1 MAARSPGPGP
11 SRSPGLT
18 LGLGPGRFSGS
29 RQAALLLQVF
39 VVAAFVVPSDSVLRV
54 IGAAGY
60 PAGIVA
66 VLLFVGWLVTA
77 LLGFHDP
84 IHTRHPV
91 RGALG
96 LLWICTLLSYAGMP
110 RYAPNE
116 TQRLSADRWLLL
128 LLGVSGVILVAAE
141 HLREPRDVL
150 RVVRTVV
157 WGATFSAVVAM
168 LQFWARWDVK
178 PLLRQLL
185 PGFEVTVENGSYQGR
200 DALMRV
206 SGTAI
211 HPIELGV
218 VAGLLL
224 PLAIWLGL
232 RDRHRP
238 ALRRWAPALLIGMC
252 VPMSVSRSAVLA
264 IGVSMAVFVV
274 CLPARRRAWALAG
287 APVALVAVFASTPG
301 YLRTIANSFGAGT
314 EDPSITNRLDNYPRV
329 VALVRDAPWLGRGG
343 GTFLPADATL
353 ILDNQYLKSAIELGL
368 PGLLALV
375 LFFLVPVLAAAD
387 LRRRTADPELRSLA
401 AALGG
406 GCLAAAVGAY
416 AFDAFSF
423 AQFASVHA
431 VVIGL
436 IGACWLGV
444 RRSPHWFGEAVTVRP
459 PTATDRRSTPA
470 VAGRPP
476 HPSTPQGA
484 RR

>member
-1 MAARSPGPGP
+1 MPGPP
-11 SRSPGLT
+11 ST
-18 LGLGPGRFSGS
+18 TGS

-39 VVAAFVVPSDSVLRV
+39 VVVAFVVPSDAVLRV

-77 LLGFHDP
+77 LLGGHDP

-96 LLWICTLLSYAGMP
+96 LLWICTLLSYAAMP
-110 RYAPNE
+110 WYAPSQ
-116 TQRLSADRWLLL
+116 TQQLSADRWVLLL
-128 LLGVSGVILVAAE
+128 IGLTGVILVGAE
-141 HLREPRDVL
+141 LLRDPRDVL
-150 RVVRTVV
+150 RVIRTLV
-157 WGATFSAVVAM
+157 WGATFSALVAM
-168 LQFWARWDVK
+168 LQFWLRWDLK
-178 PLLRQLL
+178 PILRQLL
-185 PGFEVTVENGSYQGR
+185 PGFEVTIEHGSFQGR
-200 DALMRV
+200 EALMRV

-224 PLAIWLGL
+224 PLAIWLGMY
-232 RDRHRP
+232 DRKRP
-238 ALRRWAPALLIGMC
+238 ALRRWAPAVLIGMC

-264 IGVSMAVFVV
+264 VCVSMAVFVAA
-274 CLPARRRAWALAG
+274 LPARQRAWAIG
-287 APVALVAVFASTPG
+287 CAPLALVAVFASTPG
-301 YLRTIANSFGAGT
+301 YLRTIAASFGAGT

-343 GTFLPADATL
+343 GTFLPDDATR
-353 ILDNQYLKSAIELGL
+353 ILDNQYLKTAIELGL

-375 LFFLVPVLAAAD
+375 LFFLVPVLAAAGA
-387 LRRRTADPELRSLA
+387 RRRTTDEPLRSLT
-401 AALGG
+401 AALAG

-431 VVIGL
+431 VVVGL
-436 IGACWLGV
+436 AAACWLGTHRTSHWPAAAITV
-444 RRSPHWFGEAVTVRP
+444 RSPEATEGDPTP
-459 PTATDRRSTPA
+459 PR
-470 VAGRPP
+470 
-476 HPSTPQGA
+476 PQGA
-484 RR
+484 PL

>member
-1 MAARSPGPGP
+1 MSESTRV
-11 SRSPGLT
+11 SRRGL
-18 LGLGPGRFSGS
+18 LSSSGS

-39 VVAAFVVPSDSVLRV
+39 IVAAFVIPSDAVLRV

-60 PAGIVA
+60 PASIVA
-66 VLLFVGWLVTA
+66 VLLFLGWLVTA

-96 LLWICTLLSYAGMP
+96 LLWICTLLSYAAMP
-110 RYAPNE
+110 VYAPNE
-116 TQRLSADRWLLL
+116 TQRLSADRWILL
-128 LLGVSGVILVAAE
+128 LLGLSGVILVAAE
-141 HLREPRDVL
+141 HLRDPRDVL
-150 RVVRTVV
+150 RVIRTLV
-157 WGATFSAVVAM
+157 WGATFSALVAM
-168 LQFWARWDVK
+168 LQFWLRWDLK
-178 PLLRQLL
+178 PILRQLL
-185 PGFEVTVENGSYQGR
+185 PGFEVNIENGSFQGR

-224 PLAIWLGL
+224 PLAIWLGMHD
-232 RDRHRP
+232 RDRP
-238 ALRRWAPALLIGMC
+238 ALRRWAPAVLIGMC

-264 IGVSMAVFVV
+264 VGTSMAVFIA
-274 CLPARRRAWALAG
+274 CLPARQRAWAIGCTPL
-287 APVALVAVFASTPG
+287 ALVAVFASTPG
-301 YLRTIANSFGAGT
+301 YLRTIAASFGAGT

-329 VALVRDAPWLGRGG
+329 VALVREAPWLGRGG
-343 GTFLPADATL
+343 GTFLPDDATR

-375 LFFLVPVLAAAD
+375 LFFLVPALAAAQA
-387 LRRRTADPELRSLA
+387 RRRAADERLRSLT

-423 AQFASVHA
+423 AQFAAIHA
-431 VVIGL
+431 VVVGL
-436 IGACWLGV
+436 AGSCWLGTG
-444 RRSPHWFGEAVTVRP
+444 RSSRWFATPTTVRQP
-459 PTATDRRSTPA
+459 AATDRWPTPP
-470 VAGRPP
+470 R
-476 HPSTPQGA
+476 PQGA
-484 RR
+484 RP